1 MLRPWCRGAPPRG
14 SAPPWDGAPRVP
26 HALDRGETLRSTV
39 VAKFLPWPPNSG
51 DKRRTLGVC
60 RALLERG
67 PVTVVAFSGADE
79 DAEGLRAQ
87 GFEVV
92 TAPWRRHPV
101 DLALG
106 LLRSG
111 SLSSARFYDRA
122 LERLALALPAA
133 DLLVVEHVQ
142 LLPLAKRLRGAVRVL
157 DMHNVESVLAQRVA
171 ATTTGLKKVVWAVEA
186 RALRRVESGRHAD
199 VVAVTSAVDE
209 QALARVARH
218 DRVVVVPNAWDEP
231 APLPPSA
238 EPVVS
243 FVALMSWT
251 PNVEAAVWFAR
262 EVWPLVLQRVPAARL
277 QLVGRNPTPAV
288 QALAGESVV
297 VTGTVDSLEPW
308 YAATR
313 VAVAPLLAGGGSRL
327 KILEALAAARPL
339 VATTV
344 GAEGLE
350 DLVGRGVVVAD
361 APADLAREVA
371 DLLEE
376 PERAAALGAAGAR
389 AVGTDHSWR
398 AAVAPLTAAVDA
410 LGRGAA
416 RE

>member
-1 MLRPWCRGAPPRG
+1 M
-14 SAPPWDGAPRVP
+14 GAPRGPPVRQP
-26 HALDRGETLRSTV
+26 GHRHPGRGRPERPRAGRPVRGGPLRTTV

-67 PVTVVAFSGADE
+67 PVTVVAYSGADE

-92 TAPWRRHPV
+92 TGPLRRTPR
-101 DLALG
+101 DLLTG
-106 LLRSG
+106 LARSL
-111 SLSSARFYDRA
+111 SLSSARFYDGA
-122 LERLALALPAA
+122 LERRARALPAP

-142 LLPLAKRLRGAVRVL
+142 LLPMAAHLPATTRVL
-157 DMHNVESVLAQRVA
+157 DMHNVESLLAERVA
-171 ATTTGLKKVVWAVEA
+171 ATTGGLKKLVWGLEA
-186 RALRRVESGRHAD
+186 RALRRVEAGARAD
-199 VVAVTSAVDE
+199 VVAVTSTVDAA
-209 QALARVARH
+209 ALARVARH
-218 DRVVVVPNAWDEP
+218 ERVVVVPNAWDEP
-231 APLPPSA
+231 APLPPA
-238 EPVVS
+238 PDPVVS
-243 FVALMSWT
+243 YVALMSWT
-251 PNVEAAVWFAR
+251 PNVEAALWFAR
-262 EVWPLVLQRVPAARL
+262 RVWPLVLEQVPQARL

-288 QALAGESVV
+288 TALAGPSVV
-297 VTGTVDSLEPW
+297 VTGTVDDLEPW
-308 YAATR
+308 YASTR

-361 APADLAREVA
+361 EPAAFAAEVVALLRDA
-371 DLLEE
+371 D
-376 PERAAALGAAGAR
+376 RAAELGRAGAD
-389 AVGTDHSWR
+389 AVDADHSWR

-410 LGRGAA
+410 LR
-416 RE
+416 R